1 MSDSTKSGVKIFN
14 AHAKLGTPL
23 LNAKKLSEFLR
34 TPELLVRVGT
44 VDEKAEPDDV
54 RPTWY
59 YFDSLN
65 DRLYVGSFC
74 LRASRYLFMI
84 FGLVL
89 LLRSNQ
95 KSIIRN
101 II

>member
-44 VDEKAEPDDV
+44 IDEKAEPDDV
-54 RPTWY
+54 RPT
-59 YFDSLN
+59 
-65 DRLYVGSFC
+65 
-74 LRASRYLFMI
+74 
-84 FGLVL
+84 
-89 LLRSNQ
+89 
-95 KSIIRN
+95 
-101 II
+101 